1 MKILKKYRLGVL
13 IIIAGILYTS
23 CSSKKLFLKGV
34 YDCNYPKGVWGC
46 SYLFDKGKFYMY
58 DGGCTHDGIG
68 SGNYKI
74 KRNKIILVYNKYF
87 SEDGAEKGITDTIT
101 YTFNSSSKVY
111 TIPLLNLTE
120 DDSTTFFKFYTEA
133 EADAKKRYESK
144 LRKKN
149 KFK

>member
-1 MKILKKYRLGVL
+1 
-13 IIIAGILYTS
+13 
-23 CSSKKLFLKGV
+23 
-34 YDCNYPKGVWGC
+34 
-46 SYLFDKGKFYMY
+46 MY